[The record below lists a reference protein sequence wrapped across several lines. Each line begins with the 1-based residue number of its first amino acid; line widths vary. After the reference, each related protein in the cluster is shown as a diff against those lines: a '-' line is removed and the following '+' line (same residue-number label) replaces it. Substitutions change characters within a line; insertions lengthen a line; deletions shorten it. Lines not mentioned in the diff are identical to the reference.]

1 MKDGLKRNYTVELK
15 KISLEEFNRLEIT
28 FDDLTYEKM
37 VQIWCVSEFP
47 DSVIADKCGVSKSKI
62 TNLRK
67 NKYKI
72 SLYNISDHILNVLGS
87 DMTLRE
93 EANAIVAHVFRNGF
107 LEDLHAGITDEKFL
121 DSKYSRITDEEM
133 KKLMIECCEKMEHL
147 LKLREENPQSYKH
160 FLWQN
165 HRNYCRNWEK

>member
-1 MKDGLKRNYTVELK
+1 MELK
-15 KISLEEFNRLEIT
+15 KISLDEFDRSDLT

-37 VQIWCVSEFP
+37 VQLWCVSELP
-47 DSVIADKCGVSKSKI
+47 DSVIADKCGVAKSKI

-72 SLYNISDHILNVLGS
+72 SLYNISDHILNFLS
-87 DMTLRE
+87 ADMTLRE

-107 LEDLHAGITDEKFL
+107 LEELHAGITDEKFL
-121 DSKYSRITDEEM
+121 DPKYSRITDEEM
-133 KKLMIECCEKMEHL
+133 KKLMLECCDKMVKL
-147 LKLREENPQSYKH
+147 LKLQEENPQAYKH

-165 HRNYCRNWEK
+165 NRSYCRNWEK